1 MTKYLLMFCGIAST
15 ILLHG
20 CAALTGESVFANK
33 QYQNRPS
40 FPNKLAIVPLTRLG
54 PPLACSGKCPPL
66 EQATDQVFEESFGKF
81 SDKVSLTPMAKNRSF
96 FNANPDLLT
105 KLLDIKYSEQELR
118 DNPSLETALNSAGL
132 ASLREQLENADL
144 LLVPA
149 KLEFAPNLG
158 MVFGYSE
165 FRLYDLHAGTL
176 IYSSSAKMNVNRAD
190 EAGRGVMAF
199 VLIGRA
205 KGDFEKFY
213 LNK

>member
-1 MTKYLLMFCGIAST
+1 
-15 ILLHG
+15 
-20 CAALTGESVFANK
+20 
-33 QYQNRPS
+33 
-40 FPNKLAIVPLTRLG
+40 
-54 PPLACSGKCPPL
+54 
-66 EQATDQVFEESFGKF
+66 
-81 SDKVSLTPMAKNRSF
+81 
-96 FNANPDLLT
+96 
-105 KLLDIKYSEQELR
+105 
-118 DNPSLETALNSAGL
+118 
-132 ASLREQLENADL
+132 
-144 LLVPA
+144 
-149 KLEFAPNLG
+149 